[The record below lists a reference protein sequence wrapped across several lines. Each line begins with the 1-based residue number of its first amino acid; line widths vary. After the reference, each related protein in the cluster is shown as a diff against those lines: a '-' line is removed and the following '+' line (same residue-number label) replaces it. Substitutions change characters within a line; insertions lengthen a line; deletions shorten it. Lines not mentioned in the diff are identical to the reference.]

1 MAIKLKEKPIFII
14 GYERSGTTLLMAMLG
29 CHPRIAIPE
38 VGWLFPR
45 IYPWRYTYGDLSID
59 SNFRIM
65 AAEML
70 FGLNQPLWGMSLNPM
85 TAVDEII
92 SMVTE
97 RSFAGIYTTMH
108 LRYAKEFGNK
118 PRWGQKTPNNLYFVP
133 QILDNF
139 PNAQFI
145 FITRDGRDACATSV
159 ESAFGAGNIYGA
171 AYTWN
176 AANTF
181 VKPFREKY
189 DSSTWLDVKYEELVR
204 ETVKTLK
211 KICEFIGEQYAPEML
226 EFYRTSTGVA
236 RGKQRDH
243 APLGHAVSDRYV
255 GIYKHLLSIRDQQIY
270 AAVAGETHREAG
282 YELDV
287 EPIELSEAEKAL
299 KKICEF
305 IGEQYAPE
313 MLEFY
318 RTSTGVARGK
328 QRDHAPLGH
337 AVSDRYVGI
346 YKHLLSIRD
355 QQIYAA
361 VAGET
366 HREAGYELDV
376 EPIELSEAEKALWWE
391 WDGRSRAVRLDGPGG
406 HIVFESYRD
415 WLVEQ
420 RLVRKQKGIWS
431 DKDITNEFPAGHPD
445 EEVIVGFRAWKKW
458 KEHFSIKRQYV
469 KG

>member
-92 SMVTE
+92 SLSPE
-97 RSFAGIYTTMH
+97 RGFAGIYAAMH

-145 FITRDGRDACATSV
+145 FITRDGRDACATSI

-171 AYTWN
+171 ADTWN

-204 ETVKTLK
+204 ETVKT
-211 KICEFIGEQYAPEML
+211 
-226 EFYRTSTGVA
+226 
-236 RGKQRDH
+236 
-243 APLGHAVSDRYV
+243 
-255 GIYKHLLSIRDQQIY
+255 
-270 AAVAGETHREAG
+270 
-282 YELDV
+282 
-287 EPIELSEAEKAL
+287 L

>member
-1 MAIKLKEKPIFII
+1 MAIELKEKPIFII

-70 FGLNQPLWGMSLNPM
+70 CGLNQPLWDMSLNPM

-108 LRYAKEFGNK
+108 LRYAREFGNK

-171 AYTWN
+171 ADTWN

-181 VKPFREKY
+181 VKPFRKKY

-226 EFYRTSTGVA
+226 EFYRTSTG
-236 RGKQRDH
+236 
-243 APLGHAVSDRYV
+243 L
-255 GIYKHLLSIRDQQIY
+255 
-270 AAVAGETHREAG
+270 
-282 YELDV
+282 
-287 EPIELSEAEKAL
+287 
-299 KKICEF
+299 
-305 IGEQYAPE
+305 
-313 MLEFY
+313 
-318 RTSTGVARGK
+318 ARGK

-376 EPIELSEAEKALWWE
+376 EPIELSEAEKALWRE

-431 DKDITNEFPAGHPD
+431 DKDITNEFPAGHLD

-469 KG
+469 KGC

>member
-92 SMVTE
+92 SLVSE
-97 RSFAGIYTTMH
+97 ARVLPGIYATMH

-189 DSSTWLDVKYEELVR
+189 DSSTWLDVKYEGLVR
-204 ETVKTLK
+204 ETVKT
-211 KICEFIGEQYAPEML
+211 
-226 EFYRTSTGVA
+226 
-236 RGKQRDH
+236 
-243 APLGHAVSDRYV
+243 
-255 GIYKHLLSIRDQQIY
+255 
-270 AAVAGETHREAG
+270 
-282 YELDV
+282 
-287 EPIELSEAEKAL
+287 L

-391 WDGRSRAVRLDGPGG
+391 WDGRSRAVRLDAPGG